1 MRYVYLL
8 ESVDRPDQ
16 RYVGLTTD
24 LRKRLAAHN
33 SGQSIH
39 TARHKPW
46 RLVTYVAFA
55 DAAADPDARGLAGA
69 IDSVGVDELAGVGDL
84 AAETQDIAPVRHAER
99 PRALDHAAG
108 HADVANPVRHLRQ
121 LHKKAVGR
129 GGRLM
134 DVPQGT

>member
-8 ESVDRPDQ
+8 ESVDCPDQ

-46 RLVTYVAFA
+46 RVVTYVAFA
-55 DAAADPDARGLAGA
+55 DAA
-69 IDSVGVDELAGVGDL
+69 
-84 AAETQDIAPVRHAER
+84 
-99 PRALDHAAG
+99 
-108 HADVANPVRHLRQ
+108 
-121 LHKKAVGR
+121 KAVKFERYLKSPSGR
-129 GGRLM
+129 AFANKRLR
-134 DVPQGT
+134 